1 MKKDELLQIL
11 LFFVKLNLLAI
22 PLYILLYIN
31 FSYEPLQHLVTFL
44 SYKILRAVGFE
55 LAMDK
60 TRLIFAKGF
69 ELNFV
74 DIDMDCT
81 GWKSLYALIAL
92 TLATPSMSWKKK
104 SIFLSISLPSI
115 FFFNI
120 FRIVLCVYLSFLKPG
135 LFYLIHDFLWKFG
148 LITAVLASWA
158 FWLKYEKRI

>member
-104 SIFLSISLPSI
+104 SIFLSIS
-115 FFFNI
+115 
-120 FRIVLCVYLSFLKPG
+120 
-135 LFYLIHDFLWKFG
+135 
-148 LITAVLASWA
+148 
-158 FWLKYEKRI
+158 